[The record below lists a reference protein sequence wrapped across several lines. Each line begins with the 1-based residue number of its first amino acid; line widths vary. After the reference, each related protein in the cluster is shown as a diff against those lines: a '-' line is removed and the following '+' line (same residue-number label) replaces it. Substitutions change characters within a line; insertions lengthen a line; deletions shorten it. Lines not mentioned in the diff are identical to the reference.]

1 MVKKTVCFGE
11 QAAVPAIG
19 LGTWYMGENAAQR
32 QQEVAALR
40 AGIDHGLTVIDTAEM
55 YADGGAEEVV
65 GQAVRGLRDRVVLVS
80 KVYPWHAGGGG
91 GGPGAGGGL
100 GSVSSRA
107 AAPGGGGAAA
117 MRRACENS
125 LRRLQTDYLDMYL
138 LHWRGDIPLEE
149 TVEAMERLV
158 AEGKIRRWGV
168 SNLDTDDMQALW
180 RTAGGERCATNQV
193 LYHLASRGIEYDLL
207 PWCQQH
213 TLPVMAYC
221 PLAQAGRLRDGL
233 FQHTDIIKMANE
245 RGVTV
250 AQLLLAW
257 VIRHPG
263 MLAIPKAASIE
274 HVVQNAAALDL
285 VLSPQ
290 ELAQLDRLYPPPPR
304 KTRLDMV

>member
-1 MVKKTVCFGE
+1 MVKKTVRFGE

-19 LGTWYMGENAAQR
+19 LGTWYMGEHAAQR

-65 GQAVRGLRDRVVLVS
+65 GQAIRGLRDRVVLVS
-80 KVYPWHAGGGG
+80 KVYPWHAGK
-91 GGPGAGGGL
+91 
-100 GSVSSRA
+100 
-107 AAPGGGGAAA
+107 AA
-117 MRRACENS
+117 MHRACENS

-138 LHWRGDIPLEE
+138 LHWRGDIPLQE
-149 TVEAMERLV
+149 TVEAMEKLV

-168 SNLDTDDMQALW
+168 SNLDTEDMQALW
-180 RTAGGERCATNQV
+180 RTADGEHCATNQV

-213 TLPVMAYC
+213 SLPVMAYC

-233 FQHTDIIKMANE
+233 FQHSDIINMANA
-245 RGVTV
+245 RGITV

-257 VIRHPG
+257 VIRHSG
-263 MLAIPKAASIE
+263 VLAIPKAASIE
-274 HVVQNAAALDL
+274 HVVQNAAALDI
-285 VLSPQ
+285 VLSGE
-290 ELAQLDRLYPPPPR
+290 ELAQLDRLYPPPQR